1 MAGNNYNCGICVY
14 YKSAEIMGSCRR
26 YPRSITKHKNEWCG
40 EFKEAEFV
48 SVPVYD
54 IMTDQVSVHTVTQK
68 KRGRPR
74 K

>member
-26 YPRSITKHKNEWCG
+26 YPRSSTKHRNDWCG